1 MSYVSGFMLGAS
13 LGKGI
18 HQLLFGGK
26 TSKQAPARHY
36 AARPATQTRFQRF
49 QKEENELEPLMLVS
63 NTPGRRRYRAVRLNP
78 TLAHLLELN
87 LPKLNYV
94 ESVKANPVSGS
105 ILITFAVE
113 DTPKIDVLAH
123 WLKRTIFDFDGAE
136 PLDPVQA
143 GEAARAGSIT
153 RSVRQTARDFSG
165 WIKNSTAGI
174 FDISSLAS
182 LLFFMRGLRKT
193 ILTKQYPSGSQML
206 WWALSLM
213 RGWKTV

>member
-18 HQLLFGGK
+18 HQLLFGDK
-26 TSKQAPARHY
+26 PAKKVPAGRAY
-36 AARPATQTRFQRF
+36 QARPAARTRFQR
-49 QKEENELEPLMLVS
+49 EENALEPLQLVS
-63 NTPGRRRYRAVRLNP
+63 NTPGRRRYRAVRLSP
-78 TLAHLLELN
+78 TLARLLEVN
-87 LPKLNYV
+87 LPKLDYV
-94 ESVKANPVSGS
+94 ETVQANPVSGS
-105 ILITFAVE
+105 ILITFAVK
-113 DTPKIDVLAH
+113 DAPKIDVLAH

-143 GEAARAGSIT
+143 GEAARAGDIT

-165 WIKNSTAGI
+165 WIKKNTGDV
-174 FDISSLAS
+174 FDISSMAS
-182 LLFFMRGLRKT
+182 LLFLLRGLRKT
-193 ILTKQYPSGSQML
+193 ILTHQYPSGSQML